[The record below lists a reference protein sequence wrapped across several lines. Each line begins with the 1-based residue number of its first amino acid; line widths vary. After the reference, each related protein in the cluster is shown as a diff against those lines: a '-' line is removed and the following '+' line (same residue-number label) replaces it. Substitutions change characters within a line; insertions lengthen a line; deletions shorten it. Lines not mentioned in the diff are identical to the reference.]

1 MKIKLEFTTSPGGWL
16 LLVGCVLDFT
26 KLMLISTEVQ
36 IVVEVGIELGN
47 FVKAKLLILNV

>member
-1 MKIKLEFTTSPGGWL
+1 M
-16 LLVGCVLDFT
+16 LVGCVLDFT

-47 FVKAKLLILNV
+47 FVKAKLLILNIKAYLHISVLS